1 MALYCDLCGTK
12 SGVLPLNI
20 KINYKAL
27 ATEPYIF
34 KGDVCTKCG
43 RKIFKAISGMRDEIN
58 LAIGDIKKL

>member
-1 MALYCDLCGTK
+1 MALYCDICGIK
-12 SGVLPLNI
+12 VGVLPLNI

-43 RKIFKAISGMRDEIN
+43 RKIFKAIRGMRDEIN
-58 LAIGDIKKL
+58 SAIGDIKKL